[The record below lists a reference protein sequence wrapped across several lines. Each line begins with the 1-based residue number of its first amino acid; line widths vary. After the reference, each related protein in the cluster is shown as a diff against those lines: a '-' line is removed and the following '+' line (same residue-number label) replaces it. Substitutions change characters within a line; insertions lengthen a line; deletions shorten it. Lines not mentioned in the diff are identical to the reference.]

1 MKFIKVLLVAETKGL
16 DSCPVDRQC
25 DISQVQSLLVES
37 SYNVTVAKSFQ
48 EAYVKIRDEQ
58 FELFLIDHE
67 PSRGFSACPLLEI
80 ISKDERLCRVPS
92 IGTAPFASHL
102 VHDHEPGPMK
112 HASSCTKAFIAKY
125 QMKKKNC

>member
-1 MKFIKVLLVAETKGL
+1 MKFIKVLLVAETKGA
-16 DSCPVDRQC
+16 DSSSSTDRHC

-67 PSRGFSACPLLEI
+67 PARGFSACPLLEI

-92 IGTAPFASHL
+92 VGTWSP
-102 VHDHEPGPMK
+102 ER
-112 HASSCTKAFIAKY
+112 T
-125 QMKKKNC
+125 